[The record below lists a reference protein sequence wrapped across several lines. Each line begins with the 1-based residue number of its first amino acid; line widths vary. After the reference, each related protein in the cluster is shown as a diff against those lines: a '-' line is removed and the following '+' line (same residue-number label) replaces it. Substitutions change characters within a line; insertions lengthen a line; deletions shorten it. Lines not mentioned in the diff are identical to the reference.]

1 MSIAGEVSRLLER
14 VREAGDARRLARGVR
29 LERPTLV
36 FGSAPRSSLPPGW
49 RVDDPLVTI
58 NASQVPAEALG
69 LPPPTLTVLSVDT
82 LGGLES
88 NREAQ
93 RVLAGRRTCNLL
105 VVASPLEWNE
115 RSSKLKDMGY
125 FAGRLCRVT
134 TRFRSR
140 VVRAATGDDAGR
152 GDAES
157 VKVSNGVYAICQALA
172 LGAPEVVVAGFSLTS
187 GGHAYNARGHKRLH
201 VAPDA
206 RAFAA
211 LATRAPNVY
220 AATDALAVELGLP
233 AWRGR

>member
-1 MSIAGEVSRLLER
+1 MSIAGEMSRLLER

-29 LERPTLV
+29 FERPTLV
-36 FGSAPRSSLPPGW
+36 FGSAPRSTLPPGW
-49 RVDDPLVTI
+49 RIDDPLVTI

-69 LPPPTLTVLSVDT
+69 LPEPTLTVLSADT
-82 LGGLES
+82 LGELES

-93 RVLAGRRTCNLL
+93 RVLAGRRTRNLL
-105 VVASPLEWNE
+105 VVAHPAEWAE
-115 RSSKLKDMGY
+115 RGPGLKAMGY
-125 FAGRLCRVT
+125 SAARLYRVT
-134 TRFRSR
+134 PRFRSR

-152 GDAES
+152 GDAEH

-187 GGHAYNARGHKRLH
+187 GGHAYNALEHKRLH
-201 VAPDA
+201 VGPDG

-211 LATRAPNVY
+211 LAERAPNVY
-220 AATDALAVELGLP
+220 AASELLAAELGLP